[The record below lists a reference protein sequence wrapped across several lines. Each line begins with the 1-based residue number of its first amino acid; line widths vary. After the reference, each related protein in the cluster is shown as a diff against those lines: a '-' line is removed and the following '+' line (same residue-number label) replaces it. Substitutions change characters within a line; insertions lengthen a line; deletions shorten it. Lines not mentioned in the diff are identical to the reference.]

1 MYHDTDKTHLR
12 SSYYASVFYE
22 PTSSQCPAYQ
32 IYGREF
38 TEVILRFLALLL
50 PTFKFL
56 VKGAGLTLME
66 NTKCQAT
73 ILMTA

>member
-50 PTFKFL
+50 PTLSSKRGGPDFDGKH
-56 VKGAGLTLME
+56 
-66 NTKCQAT
+66 
-73 ILMTA
+73 